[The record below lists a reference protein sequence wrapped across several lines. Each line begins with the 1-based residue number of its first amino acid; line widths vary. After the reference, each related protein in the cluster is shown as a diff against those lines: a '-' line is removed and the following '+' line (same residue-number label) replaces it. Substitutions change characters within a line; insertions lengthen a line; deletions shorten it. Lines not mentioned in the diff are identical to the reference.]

1 MAPDTTRPHRR
12 GYALIAAA
20 ACSWGGSAALGR
32 AMFTSRL
39 AAGSIAPVSP
49 LILTQTRISLAALI
63 LLPAL
68 LWLRRG
74 RVLVPARDA
83 VAGLLLGLVGMSVSN
98 YFYYLAIERTNVA
111 TAIVIQYTA
120 PVWVLLYL
128 VARGRQA
135 PSLRRIGA
143 VALALLG
150 IGLVL
155 GLLNAGAALRLDL
168 IGVAGALVAALA
180 FAYYNVAGQTL
191 ARRMD
196 PVLIALYML
205 VGAAVFFAVLH
216 PPWRLWQAHYS
227 HAEWG
232 FFLIFSLLAT
242 LAPTLL
248 YISGL
253 QYLDATRAVVTSCL
267 EPVSGILLAAV
278 FLGESLDGWRWL
290 GVASVIAA
298 ILLISITAQSGE
310 EQRNHHQPQN
320 DPVPDE
326 KA

>member
-1 MAPDTTRPHRR
+1 VAPDTTRPHRR
-12 GYALIAAA
+12 GYVLIAAA

-180 FAYYNVAGQTL
+180 FAYYNVAGQIL

-205 VGAAVFFAVLH
+205 VGAAVFFAFLH

-232 FFLIFSLLAT
+232 FFLVFSLLAT

-290 GVASVIAA
+290 GVGCVIAA